1 MAPKNKQKK
10 KKKKGSKLPLCQNL
24 AMAPA
29 YTHKQQ
35 NKKKKKGKK
44 GPWAPSLLKVNDEA
58 HMHP

>member
-1 MAPKNKQKK
+1 
-10 KKKKGSKLPLCQNL
+10 
-24 AMAPA
+24 MAPA